1 MEFRSSPTPHD
12 MARILLIID
21 GKENRQLLN
30 AFLSAYHSIGEHSPG
45 EPLEEAFDLC
55 IVDGPSLSRFR
66 QELEA
71 RRDAEQPGMLPVL
84 LITAK
89 RGIWARVPSL
99 WQFVDESITTPV
111 TKVEL
116 QSRVEILLRARR
128 ISLDLKLRNEDLEA
142 FMRAMS
148 HDLRASL
155 RAVSIFADAV
165 AQSQAGRL
173 TEEGKQDLERI
184 RGAAQEMRE
193 LIDSLLN
200 FSRLGRGEVRYEPID
215 LRAYIGTCLR
225 NLHGEI
231 RSRNANIR
239 VRGRARVVQADP
251 TLIKIALTNLLS
263 NAIKFV
269 PEGVQ
274 PEITVSAA
282 SRQDLCRIEIDDN
295 GVGISKEDQQRIF
308 MPFVR
313 IYSEEQF
320 PGIGLGLSAVRKA
333 VELMGG
339 RVGVESR
346 PGRGSRFWIEL
357 AQ

>member
-1 MEFRSSPTPHD
+1 
-12 MARILLIID
+12 MARILLIIE
-21 GKENRQLLN
+21 GKENRHLLN
-30 AFLSAYHSIGEHSPG
+30 AVLSAYHSIGEHCPG

-66 QELEA
+66 EELGA
-71 RRDAEQPGMLPVL
+71 RREAEHPGILPVL
-84 LITAK
+84 LITPK
-89 RGIWARVPSL
+89 RDVWARVPYL
-99 WQFVDESITTPV
+99 WQLVDESITTPV

-128 ISLDLKLRNEDLEA
+128 TSLDLKLRNEDLEA
-142 FMRAMS
+142 FIRAMS
-148 HDLRASL
+148 HDLRASI
-155 RAVSIFADAV
+155 RAVSIFAEALS
-165 AQSQAGRL
+165 QSEADRF
-173 TEEGKQDLERI
+173 TEQGKQDLDRI
-184 RGAAQEMRE
+184 RAAAQEMRE
-193 LIDSLLN
+193 LVESLLN

-215 LRAYIGTCLR
+215 LRAYIETCLR

-231 RSRNANIR
+231 RDRNANIR
-239 VRGRARVVQADP
+239 VKGRARTLQADP

-269 PEGVQ
+269 PEGIQ
-274 PEITVSAA
+274 PDITVSA
-282 SRQDLCRIEIDDN
+282 STRQDLFRIEVHDN

-320 PGIGLGLSAVRKA
+320 PGIGLGLTAVRKA